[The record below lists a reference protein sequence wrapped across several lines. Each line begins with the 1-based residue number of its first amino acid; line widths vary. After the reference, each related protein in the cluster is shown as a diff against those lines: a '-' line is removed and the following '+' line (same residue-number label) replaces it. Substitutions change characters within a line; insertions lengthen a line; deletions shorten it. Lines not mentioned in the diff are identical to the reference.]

1 MRVGICGGIGSGK
14 STVCDMFA
22 SCGAAVYSSDERAK
36 ALMEHDAELRR
47 ALVEAFG
54 EECYG
59 EGGLNRQFLAGE
71 VFGREERLALLNSIV
86 HPAVRR
92 DFEAWAEA
100 QQSDYVI
107 LESAIL
113 FESGFDALVDCSVA
127 VLAPR
132 ALRLQRAMSRDGAS
146 REAVEARMAAQMS
159 DDELLAR
166 ATFSIVNF
174 ELEDVQK
181 DVAELNHRFVVMAKK
196 EAYNE

>member
-71 VFGREERLALLNSIV
+71 VFGCEERLALLNSIV

-166 ATFSIVNF
+166 ATFSLVNF

>member
-54 EECYG
+54 EECFG

-71 VFGREERLALLNSIV
+71 VFGCEERLALLNSIV

-196 EAYNE
+196 EAHNE

>member
-71 VFGREERLALLNSIV
+71 VFGCEERLALLNSIV